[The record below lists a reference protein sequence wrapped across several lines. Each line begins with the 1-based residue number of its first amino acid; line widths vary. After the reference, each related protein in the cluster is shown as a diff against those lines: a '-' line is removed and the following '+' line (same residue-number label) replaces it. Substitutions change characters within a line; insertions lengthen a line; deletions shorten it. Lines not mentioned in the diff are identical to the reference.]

1 MPGPLTV
8 PLAAAV
14 ATEPAA
20 APWAEILAQY
30 VGRLNLASPM
40 SLAGEHFPQIV
51 ALTCL
56 VTGGFL
62 VLFGWRHHRYVLAM
76 VGMLAGGWI
85 GLAIK
90 GRIVPTGVLPALPY
104 LALCGATGAFLAIFL
119 RRFVGILLGGFT
131 AACVAAVFFPAHL
144 RPGNETILG
153 LSMAFLFGGGLGALF
168 PRCFFI
174 LVTSLTGASFCTYA
188 LSVLLTLAGAMPAA
202 AGTANV
208 LLHLGLFLPLFGG
221 GIVVQYLSAPAD
233 GGVELAPTRRPQPR
247 IAARTGDRIEEL
259 AGSAR

>member
-1 MPGPLTV
+1 MAAPLTGT
-8 PLAAAV
+8 AGDAS
-14 ATEPAA
+14 
-20 APWAEILAQY
+20 WAETLARY
-30 VGRLNLASPM
+30 LGRLNLASPA

-62 VLFGWRHHRYVLAM
+62 LLFGWRHRRYVLGV
-76 VGMLAGGWI
+76 VGLLAGGWI

-104 LALCGATGAFLAIFL
+104 LALCGAAGIFLAVGL

-131 AACVAAVFFPAHL
+131 AACLAAVFIPVPL
-144 RPGNETILG
+144 RTGQETTLG
-153 LSMAFLFGGGLGALF
+153 LCLAFLFGGGLGALF

-188 LSVLLTLAGAMPAA
+188 LSVLLALAGAMPAA

-208 LLHLGLFLPLFGG
+208 LLPLGLFLPLFGG
-221 GIVVQYLSAPAD
+221 GVVVQYLSAPAD

-247 IAARTGDRIEEL
+247 VAARTGDRIEEL
-259 AGSAR
+259 AGSVR